1 MATPVEHSTIVAR
14 YAAGIAAQ
22 LGWSG
27 ADLAH
32 VRIAAMLHDIGKVV
46 LPDRILQKPD
56 SLDDCEYEEV
66 KRHPAEGAELINR
79 VEGMGTIAEW
89 VRHSHEH
96 YDGSGYP
103 DGLAGDAIPLASRI
117 LLVADAFDAITS
129 DRPYRSAQSQMDAL
143 VELRRHAGRQFDPHC
158 VDALEKFVMD
168 SGLSLDAGEDPQAAE
183 AAAEAAA

>member
-1 MATPVEHSTIVAR
+1 MSTPVEHSTIVAR

-27 ADLAH
+27 EDLAH
-32 VRIAAMLHDIGKVV
+32 MRIAAMLHDIGKVT
-46 LPDRILQKPD
+46 LPDSILQKPD
-56 SLDDCEYEEV
+56 SLDAREYEEV
-66 KRHPAEGAELINR
+66 KRHPEEGAELINR
-79 VEGMGTIAEW
+79 VEGMGKIADW

-117 LLVADAFDAITS
+117 LLVADAYDAITS
-129 DRPYRSAQSQMDAL
+129 DRPYRSAQSQTDAL
-143 VELRRHAGRQFDPHC
+143 VELRRHAGRQFDPRC

-168 SGLSLDAGEDPQAAE
+168 SGFPVEADEAE
-183 AAAEAAA
+183 AGAGAAA